1 MNIVLINSKGG
12 VGKSTISMQI
22 ASTYIFQTTG
32 KKVNHFEFDDENQ
45 DNISFKKSS
54 IINTYSQKVDKTN
67 LRETLTDILMDY
79 TNVVIDVGANKTTVN
94 ILDALLKSGMIFKVD
109 IFIVPIMDGES
120 DANSAIKIYQ
130 KIKDMDENATIVF
143 ALNRLHTNKDVNSQ
157 FDIFLGDDRSIF
169 NEKGIIES
177 IPQKDRHIIKLEDS
191 DVIKYSKNFGLTIWE
206 LALTNRDIG
215 IEIKDALNKETNKE
229 LIKTL
234 SFKKGIKDDCL
245 NYLKTNLHPTFLEI
259 DKIISNES

>member
-45 DNISFKKSS
+45 DNISFNKST
-54 IINTYSQKVDKTN
+54 IINTYSKKVDKAN
-67 LRETLTDILMDY
+67 LRENLTDILMDY
-79 TNVVIDVGANKTTVN
+79 ENVVIDVGANKTTMF
-94 ILDALLKSGMIFKVD
+94 ILDALLKSGMVFKID

-120 DANSAIKIYQ
+120 DANSAINIYK
-130 KIKDMDENATIVF
+130 KIKEMDSNATVVF
-143 ALNRLHTNKDVNSQ
+143 ALNRLKEDKDVKSQ
-157 FDIFLGDDRSIF
+157 FDIFLGDERNIF
-169 NEKGIIES
+169 NEKGIIEN
-177 IPQKDRHIIKLEDS
+177 IPEQDRHIIQLEDS

-215 IEIKDALNKETNKE
+215 LEIKDALNKETNKE

-259 DKIISNES
+259 DKIINY

>member
-54 IINTYSQKVDKTN
+54 IINTYSKQVDKVN
-67 LRETLTDILMDY
+67 LRDSLTDILMDHE
-79 TNVVIDVGANKTTVN
+79 NVVIDVGANKTTVRV
-94 ILDALLKSGMIFKVD
+94 LDALLKSGMVFKVD
-109 IFIVPIMDGES
+109 MFIVPLMDGES
-120 DANSAIKIYQ
+120 DASSAIKIYQ
-130 KIKDMDENATIVF
+130 KIKDIDQNARIIF
-143 ALNRLHTNKDVNSQ
+143 ALNRLNADKNIKSQ
-157 FDIFLGDDRSIF
+157 FDIFLGDDRNIF
-169 NEKGIIES
+169 NEKGMIEN
-177 IPQKDRHIIKLEDS
+177 IPKKDRHIIQLEDS

-206 LALTNRDIG
+206 LAVSNRDIG
-215 IEIKDALNKETNKE
+215 VEIKDALNKETNKE

-259 DKIISNES
+259 DNIINN